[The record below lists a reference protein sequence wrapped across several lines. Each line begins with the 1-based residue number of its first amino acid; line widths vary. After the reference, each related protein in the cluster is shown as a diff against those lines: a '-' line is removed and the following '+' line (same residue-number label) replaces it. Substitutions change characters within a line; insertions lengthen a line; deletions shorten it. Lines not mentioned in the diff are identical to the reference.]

1 VDESDA
7 SGLAQLAP
15 PAWTILTHRLSP
27 LSSTTLRASKAKK
40 EKGKDKNRKNDK
52 KVKKH

>member
-1 VDESDA
+1 MDESDA

-27 LSSTTLRASKAKK
+27 LSSTTLRASKPKK
-40 EKGKDKNRKNDK
+40 ETGKDKSRKNDK